1 MYRGGVQGAAQ
12 PTHQSHRAHR
22 AGGGQDRESRRRQH
36 SHATHTQRT
45 TGQGSRHSTQ
55 GRHGRKNKRVHKST
69 FKCAM
74 MVAWSTRGQ
83 TRRSHPTTPLA
94 PLREDAP
101 RHQPRQRPLFDA
113 GGAGASRRY
122 YPESKFDAGRGR
134 RGFFPDKIKN
144 KFSISL
150 RKAGKEAWKWIR
162 N

>member
-1 MYRGGVQGAAQ
+1 M
-12 PTHQSHRAHR
+12 HQSYRTHTTQHRGRAER
-22 AGGGQDRESRRRQH
+22 AGTETQAQKH
-36 SHATHTQRT
+36 SHATHSTGTQPQH
-45 TGQGSRHSTQ
+45 TGQER
-55 GRHGRKNKRVHKST
+55 RKIKSVHNRTSMY
-69 FKCAM
+69 AM
-74 MVAWSTRGQ
+74 MIAWSTRGQ

-134 RGFFPDKIKN
+134 PGFFPDKIKN

-150 RKAGKEAWKWIR
+150 RKAGKEA
-162 N
+162 